1 MLCACCDECQRSG
14 PKWRFPGKHREP
26 HGRQK
31 PATGEVEAM
40 GKSDTE
46 RNRRKFGNDEGDV
59 DFEGTCA
66 FLLPLQILNIA
77 SPKPICLTKFVC

>member
-1 MLCACCDECQRSG
+1 MLCCHVGACQRSSS
-14 PKWRFPGKHREP
+14 KWRFPGKYRDALEAE
-26 HGRQK
+26 K
-31 PATGEVEAM
+31 PATGEVAAM